1 MHRSRSLL
9 IVLMQVAAWFSC
21 QALHC
26 RELVLWNGRNFN
38 YCANSRSNRA
48 KISGRTFSQNQQ
60 PEDLQK
66 QADDK
71 PQSQPQS
78 QPLLRR
84 RTMQPPPVDDTL
96 LLFGDVA
103 VLLAVAQAAALWHV
117 VTSAAFPGWSAP
129 VTIPR
134 DFGAT
139 MNEGTRLAS
148 CWLFAGAVGSWNQMS
163 TSSRTS
169 SQGQRYSANE
179 ERGPERE
186 FDESVHSNGEE
197 EKRRKS
203 PDPMDDLP
211 PVSCWS
217 YTATAPELGPQNA
230 AAWALRTTID
240 FSSALALV
248 TLFSAMTQQAPV
260 DINELLG
267 KLSTAAIAM
276 ASWRVVY
283 SLRPPTFDVF

>member
-211 PVSCWS
+211 PVSC
-217 YTATAPELGPQNA
+217 
-230 AAWALRTTID
+230 
-240 FSSALALV
+240 
-248 TLFSAMTQQAPV
+248 
-260 DINELLG
+260 
-267 KLSTAAIAM
+267 
-276 ASWRVVY
+276 VV
-283 SLRPPTFDVF
+283 